1 MIAGDWNCKIGRVS
15 SVAGGKEYVRRN
27 TSKRVDRR
35 GRRVMELMDANDM
48 VILNGVRGSVAQHT
62 CEGARGTGVDDYVA
76 VSAGLLENT
85 SNLEYWEEMKD
96 IIHSDHCGV
105 MCRVRVG
112 EMTRRECE
120 IKNKGEGRNKL
131 SYGIVGRIKIVP
143 FWAWL
148 QEIGEERMARAVRE
162 MREAEGDLERCWLA
176 LKEGLEHMLQEGRKE
191 AMKMNKRNRK
201 KGGNIGKIEREL
213 KELKEERRRIMGT
226 VKGKT
231 GDSA

>member
-120 IKNKGEGRNKL
+120 IKNKGEGTNLVMVL
-131 SYGIVGRIKIVP
+131 S
-143 FWAWL
+143 
-148 QEIGEERMARAVRE
+148 AVQ
-162 MREAEGDLERCWLA
+162 
-176 LKEGLEHMLQEGRKE
+176 K
-191 AMKMNKRNRK
+191 
-201 KGGNIGKIEREL
+201 
-213 KELKEERRRIMGT
+213 
-226 VKGKT
+226 
-231 GDSA
+231 